1 MKLPVTAGVGLSA
14 GSGLLR
20 PSSGSGPATFPPPD
34 SNRGHHCGRSRH
46 HHPRVR
52 RDGDG
57 GLSGLCSGCQGHR
70 PGRIRQGSR
79 PGNSLQQPQL
89 RCWGRNHLRSEI
101 LLGEKNMIWPIPFY
115 LISKT
120 KSSENDDI
128 SELPE
133 LVDCICQSLIYSM
146 LLFVLDFY
154 TVLYC

>member
-34 SNRGHHCGRSRH
+34 SNRGHHCGRPRH

-101 LLGEKNMIWPIPFY
+101 LLGEKNMINTFPSD
-115 LISKT
+115 LIF
-120 KSSENDDI
+120 NQVFLNYYI

-133 LVDCICQSLIYSM
+133 LVDCICQSLI
-146 LLFVLDFY
+146 F
-154 TVLYC
+154 